1 MLEVR
6 LGMDI
11 LLTSAVQIV
20 DAVAILILVSLGLAI
35 IFGMM
40 QIINLAHGE
49 FIMLGGF
56 STILAIKAG
65 INIWLAMLVIAPA
78 VVGVIGLLV
87 ERLVFRHLFGRVND
101 TMLASWGLSLFL
113 IGVTT
118 MAFGNRVEGVAAP
131 LGSFTLAGYGVSL
144 YNQFLVLVALVLV
157 GGCYAF
163 LTWTRAGMIARAAM
177 QNPEMA
183 ASLGVNAQTVYAI
196 TFAIGAALAGLA
208 GGLLAPLSG
217 VVPTMGSAYV
227 IDAFI
232 TVISGGGSVIAGTAA
247 SATLYGG
254 ISTVTT
260 IFTTPVIGNAALLFA
275 AIIYLR
281 FREQAAG
288 LLSRIRQA

>member
-1 MLEVR
+1 M
-6 LGMDI
+6 MDI
-11 LLTSAVQIV
+11 AVTSAVQII

-40 QIINLAHGE
+40 QVINLAHGE

-56 STILAIKAG
+56 ATIFAMKAG
-65 INIWLAMLVIAPA
+65 VNIWVAMLLVSPLA
-78 VVGVIGLLV
+78 VGVMGFV
-87 ERLVFRHLFGRVND
+87 MERVVFRHLSGRIND

-131 LGSFTLAGYGVSL
+131 LGSFILVGYRVSV
-144 YNQFLVLVALVLV
+144 YNQVLVLVAVALVA
-157 GGCYAF
+157 GCYLF
-163 LTWTRAGMIARAAM
+163 LTRTRAGMIARAAM
-177 QNPEMA
+177 QNPEMT
-183 ASLGVNAQTVYAI
+183 ASLGVNAGTVYAI
-196 TFAIGAALAGLA
+196 TFAAGAALAGMA
-208 GGLLAPLSG
+208 GGLLAPISG

-227 IDAFI
+227 IDAFV

-247 SATLYGG
+247 SAALYGA

-281 FREQAAG
+281 FRNSVSNPFKA
-288 LLSRIRQA
+288 RQ